1 MLLNRMEVSKDGRTS
16 YERSKGKKAKEL
28 EYEFCE
34 GIWWRTKV
42 VKPLLKKLEIMWQ
55 DGVYLGVK
63 ATTGE
68 VIVGTAEGIF
78 RTRTVR
84 KKPKE
89 DRWDV
94 KHLDMIG
101 GVPWRKQNG
110 DEATDG
116 ERLPMEL
123 RPDRAEQVSTELE
136 KKSCLR
142 RSPQKVS
149 RSRRKIWT
157 RTGIRKGVEVARLSL
172 EEIVL
177 RRTWRVAGRGLRK
190 R

>member
-1 MLLNRMEVSKDGRTS
+1 M
-16 YERSKGKKAKEL
+16 
-28 EYEFCE
+28 
-34 GIWWRTKV
+34 
-42 VKPLLKKLEIMWQ
+42 KPLLKKLEIMWQ

-101 GVPWRKQNG
+101 GVPWRTRDG
-110 DEATDG
+110 DEANDG
-116 ERLPMEL
+116 EKLPTEL
-123 RPDRAEQVSTELE
+123 RPDRH
-136 KKSCLR
+136 R
-142 RSPQKVS
+142 RVLLS
-149 RSRRKIWT
+149 RKMT
-157 RTGIRKGVEVARLSL
+157 
-172 EEIVL
+172 
-177 RRTWRVAGRGLRK
+177 
-190 R
+190 